1 MKIKVL
7 KQKKARLRDAL
18 CSAIFDLDWAEE
30 VETLQEE
37 NDGTFA
43 F

>member
-1 MKIKVL
+1 MKFKVL

-18 CSAIFDLDWAEE
+18 CSAIADLDLAEE

-37 NDGTFA
+37 SEGTFA